1 MRLGG
6 IRRVAAQRRPANSL
20 LPLNLSV
27 RLIGQSWFHSTSFP
41 LYLYILCWLNGEWRI
56 RGLKKQTNKKTPLVR
71 KCYLKTFSCSHK
83 QIVTRHPLYVL
94 ETRRSPEIEQCK
106 CAGPD
111 RAHLVHWVH
120 LNFRIVRDRLIISNT
135 FFFFGFFFFF
145 FNQSHFF
152 SVWVKLKTICFHHSD
167 AGISLTTS
175 WSACRKFLTRRQVN
189 D

>member
-1 MRLGG
+1 MSNIRLCVKCRQSVMRA
-6 IRRVAAQRRPANSL
+6 RVCAACFALASSQAAQHRTANSL
-20 LPLNLSV
+20 LPCNLSA

-135 FFFFGFFFFF
+135 FFFFGFFFF
-145 FNQSHFF
+145 SSTRVTF
-152 SVWVKLKTICFHHSD
+152 SLCE
-167 AGISLTTS
+167 L
-175 WSACRKFLTRRQVN
+175 N
-189 D
+189 